1 MKKPSLFLVTVCI
14 STGNIAFADNG
25 SASAQ
30 PRVANI
36 SANVSPKMTITNE
49 EPNPSLLIPKNDVT
63 EAAFAGAD
71 PEVEFPSRGRFESVF
86 DGRAAVGV
94 MVDAEGNATD
104 FLVIRYSKA
113 YFAEEVMIAIR
124 NEQFTPR
131 KIRGVA
137 VPGRFYV
144 VRAFSL
150 SVQNP
155 IDPNQ
160 PGTVSM
166 NPMEQMGLRSD
177 RIANKD
183 GPPLIYKAH
192 GEHEIDGHI
201 LKVAAVAAPLIPV
214 GCEIPAGQT
223 LKIVVIFYV
232 DGGGDVRLPNVDSDA
247 SPLLI
252 PNVIKTVAGWK
263 FERPTIKGKP
273 VLVFTN
279 RTLILEPNPAPH
291 TDVH

>member
-1 MKKPSLFLVTVCI
+1 MKKPLLALVTLCTCTAI
-14 STGNIAFADNG
+14 ICFADNG

-30 PRVANI
+30 SRAANE
-36 SANVSPKMTITNE
+36 SDELAPKLTITNE

-63 EAAFAGAD
+63 EAAFAGIE

-94 MVDAEGNATD
+94 MVDAKGNATD

-113 YFAEEVMIAIR
+113 YFANEVLTTIR

-137 VPGRFYV
+137 VSGRFYV
-144 VRAFSL
+144 VRAFTL

-155 IDPNQ
+155 IDRNL
-160 PGTVSM
+160 PGMVSM
-166 NPMEQMGLRSD
+166 NGMEQMSLMSD
-177 RIANKD
+177 RIANSRD
-183 GPPLIYKAH
+183 GAPLIYKAH
-192 GEHEIDGHI
+192 GEHEIDGHL
-201 LKVAAVAAPLIPV
+201 LKVAVVAAPSLPL
-214 GCEIPAGQT
+214 GCEISAGHA
-223 LKIVVIFYV
+223 LKIVVSFYV

-252 PNVIKTVAGWK
+252 ENVIKAVAGWK
-263 FERPTIKGKP
+263 FERPTIKGEP
-273 VLVFTN
+273 ALVFTN
-279 RTLILEPNPAPH
+279 RTLVFEMPPRSTVP
-291 TDVH
+291 